1 MLYELIVNNSN
12 ENLFSPDIYEFL
24 FNLNNH
30 KVPDKYITK
39 MNNNSFA
46 KIYTNLHESEN
57 NKQDSQPNLIELFR
71 DNFISYKCNNCG
83 YASKNYIWQCP
94 SCNRWETIELN
105 TINDK
110 MTVDA

>member
-1 MLYELIVNNSN
+1 MLYELIVNNST

-46 KIYTNLHESEN
+46 KIYINLHANEN
-57 NKQDSQPNLIELFR
+57 NVQGLTTQSDRITER
-71 DNFISYKCNNCG
+71 
-83 YASKNYIWQCP
+83 
-94 SCNRWETIELN
+94 
-105 TINDK
+105 
-110 MTVDA
+110 